1 MKLPTFI
8 GILLLLILAGGGT
21 LMHLVAIGY
30 FEPDPTVEI
39 EPVGGQNGKLTV
51 ATDADYWPYSFM
63 DKEGRLSGREVELA
77 YAVANVL
84 GMEIEIRPM
93 KWAECL
99 KLAGEHKVDLVL
111 TCAEY
116 ATDCEADDL
125 LFSIPD
131 GADEYMVFGRE
142 PLASLK
148 ELGKRRLAQMSFGN
162 VNPTLEA
169 AGFGSEIKLYPSN
182 REAFLAVDR
191 GEADYI
197 VIRHTPAVGI
207 LKELGLKGI
216 KPQCSAG
223 ASCFCIGVNRLKPE
237 LLRKV
242 NDAIMV
248 LRVSGETRRLSEKW
262 LSTYVEPDT
271 LAELVAKSP
280 QAFIGFL
287 SLVMLLAVILV
298 WVAHRHSRA
307 ATRLQTN
314 LDVIEEVV
322 TGYTAFLYA
331 DLETGAYEEY
341 ILSERI
347 AESVRQRTKHPLFYD
362 QLHAFFDSEAVHL
375 DSRSAL
381 HAFYPSDAAWRER
394 LRDRKKIS
402 TVFRRKYDDG
412 VYRWMRMDVIRRGKV
427 GEAVRQVVVA
437 FSDCDAEFHVQNE
450 HLVHE
455 QILETLIRTYFG
467 FNVSVNLETMGV
479 SFQRGVGCDRSCELL
494 AQCETYDRAVEIF
507 SARIADD
514 EHRRQALSMLSA
526 ESLRRFAA
534 EGKHG
539 FIGSIEYPVV
549 DDLAKDAQ
557 PEWRELNVFLN
568 FNADAVPIV
577 NIVGRDITKIKSRL
591 EAEKKL
597 EVAEAASKARSE
609 FLFNMSHDVRSPMHA
624 IMGFVDM
631 IRQDLSDATR
641 SSDARLLTIQENV
654 GNIQRSGDLL
664 FSLLNSVLDL
674 SRLETGRLKVTESP
688 ADVLMAFNGV
698 KSTTLAL
705 AKEKNIDLAFAFD
718 EIADRYVYVD
728 IEKANRVFL
737 NILTNA
743 IKYTKEGGRVR
754 ARGEQVER
762 GTYRFTFEDNGIG
775 MSPEFQKR
783 LYDRFSREENTTMS
797 GVEGIGLG
805 LSIVKAFVDL
815 LGGTVEC
822 QSEKGVGTT
831 FVVTLRCRVQEG
843 TKKCIDPVSG
853 CVLDADA
860 PAAAKV
866 TAANAKPFV
875 GKHVLLVDDSKLNRD
890 VSKYYLKSAGCDVDT
905 AGDGA
910 EAVELVKKNGPGYY
924 YVIMMDVQ
932 MPVMGGYEATKHI
945 REWEAT
951 QDLASKGL
959 KPVPIIAWSAN
970 AFEEDREK
978 ALAAGM
984 NDHLAKGAKAAQL
997 REVIAHWG
1005 G

>member
-8 GILLLLILAGGGT
+8 GILLLLVLAGGGT
-21 LMHLVAIGY
+21 LMHLAAIGY
-30 FEPDPTVEI
+30 FKPDPTVEI
-39 EPVGGQNGKLTV
+39 VPVGGRNGKLTV

-142 PLASLK
+142 PLGSLK

-223 ASCFCIGVNRLKPE
+223 RSCFCIGVNRQKPE

-287 SLVMLLAVILV
+287 ALVMLLAGVLV

-307 ATRLQTN
+307 ASRLRTN
-314 LDVIEEVV
+314 LDVVEEVV
-322 TGYTAFLYA
+322 TGYTAFCYA
-331 DLETGAYEEY
+331 DLETGAYEDY
-341 ILSERI
+341 ILSDRI
-347 AESVRQRTKHPLFYD
+347 AESVRRLTKHPLLYD
-362 QLHAFFDSEAVHL
+362 QLHEFFDSEVVHL
-375 DSRSAL
+375 DSRAAL

-402 TVFRRKYDDG
+402 IVFRRKYDDG

-437 FSDCDAEFHVQNE
+437 FSDCDAEFRVQNE

-455 QILETLIRTYFG
+455 QILKTLTETYFG
-467 FNVSVNLETMGV
+467 YDLTVDLDTLRVTFV
-479 SFQRGVGCDRSCELL
+479 RGTGCDRACDFLEKIT
-494 AQCETYDRAVEIF
+494 AFEQVVEVF
-507 SARIADD
+507 SAHVVGEAYLKKAMDFM
-514 EHRRQALSMLSA
+514 SV
-526 ESLRRFAA
+526 ESLRGFAV
-534 EGKHG
+534 EGRRG
-539 FIGSIEYPVV
+539 FVGAVEYPVTDSATGSKTDV
-549 DDLAKDAQ
+549 
-557 PEWRELNVFLN
+557 EWRETNIFIN
-568 FNADAVPIV
+568 TDADGTPIA
-577 NIVGRDITKIKSRL
+577 NIVGRNITKQKL
-591 EAEKKL
+591 QMETEKKL
-597 EVAEAASKARSE
+597 EVSEAASKARSE

-641 SSDARLLTIQENV
+641 SSDARLQDIRSNV
-654 GNIQRSGDLL
+654 DNIQRSGNLL

-674 SRLETGRLKVTESP
+674 SRLETGRLKVAESP
-688 ADVLMAFNGV
+688 ADVMRAFDGV
-698 KSTTLAL
+698 KSTALAL

-718 EIADRYVYVD
+718 EIADRYVYID

-762 GTYRFTFEDNGIG
+762 GTYRFTFADNGIG

-831 FVVTLRCRVQEG
+831 FVVTLKCRVQEG
-843 TKKCIDPVSG
+843 TKKCIDPVTG
-853 CVLDADA
+853 CEIDADA
-860 PAAAKV
+860 PVAA
-866 TAANAKPFV
+866 TANAKPFV

-890 VSKYYLKSAGCDVDT
+890 VSKYYLKSAGCEVDT

-932 MPVMGGYEATKHI
+932 MPVMGGYEATRHI
-945 REWEAT
+945 RAWEAT